1 MDAESLR
8 LSELETQTEELEKT
22 IGKLTVQQ
30 EQTSALLHKTVAA
43 FEALHKEQRAVLER
57 QESMIAEAAKLQ
69 EQANLLAERVGAL
82 ENGTAALN
90 EQTAELQKNVDVLS
104 RDMDNV
110 YEDMNVLSAE
120 TRNRGIKL
128 KEEVQRFLWDMTE
141 SRYEED
147 DESETMW

>member
-1 MDAESLR
+1 MDVEALR
-8 LSELETQTEELEKT
+8 LSELETQTEELEKQ
-22 IGKLTVQQ
+22 IGKLSVQQ
-30 EQTSALLHKTVAA
+30 EQTTALLHKTIAA
-43 FEALHKEQRAVLER
+43 FEALHKEQRAVLEK
-57 QESMIAEAAKLQ
+57 QESLIAEAAKLQ
-69 EQANLLAERVGAL
+69 EQANMLSGRIEAL
-82 ENGTAALN
+82 ETNTTALN
-90 EQTAELQKNVDVLS
+90 AQAAELQENVNVLS